1 MDLNREKTRVL
12 LDVVARG
19 FDYMAAQR
27 SNLQLLTP
35 THASKILDADIV
47 SRMSAC
53 LQFKSLVA
61 VIPIDDEF
69 VKEMKPDDFSMVQ
82 GLLSDRI
89 RKLTDKIKSN
99 FEIDSDLAFIV
110 NSFFEERIAFLSD
123 IKMDL
128 DEMLSR

>member
-12 LDVVARG
+12 LDVIQQG
-19 FDYMAAQR
+19 FDYMAEQR

-35 THASKILDADIV
+35 THTSKILDADIV
-47 SRMSAC
+47 SKMSAC

-61 VIPIDDEF
+61 VLPIDDEF

-89 RKLTDKIKSN
+89 RKLTNQIKSN
-99 FEIDSDLAFIV
+99 LEIDSDLALIV
-110 NSFFEERIAFLSD
+110 NSFFEERIAFLSE

-128 DEMLSR
+128 DERLSR

>member
-12 LDVVARG
+12 LDVVDRG

-35 THASKILDADIV
+35 THSSKILDADIV
-47 SRMSAC
+47 SKMSAC

-61 VIPIDDEF
+61 VLPIDDEF